1 MRTLLPIRSQLIE
14 LLDAIGM
21 SVTLLGNST
30 IRSIAHEDNSSAL
43 SLATDQ
49 RITSRTRHYAVKWH
63 FFWEHVRSGTIQVV
77 KVPTEDQCAD
87 YLTKGLVREIFE
99 RCHLLSQG

>member
-1 MRTLLPIRSQLIE
+1 M
-14 LLDAIGM
+14 
-21 SVTLLGNST
+21 LGNST

-63 FFWEHVRSGTIQVV
+63 FFWEHVRNGTIEVV
-77 KVPTEDQCAD
+77 KVPTTDQCAD
-87 YLTKGLVREIFE
+87 YLTKGLVREVFE
-99 RCHLLSQG
+99 RCRRYEINRYFAQGKGQIIPFQEAA